1 MGIERFFKSINSL
14 YSNQIIKPIYINKNI
29 TYFYF
34 DFNSVIHKISNNVV
48 NHLNDLLLF
57 SLIYKYADQSFMDKD
72 LIREE
77 YDKVN
82 SIYKL
87 DYKIDN
93 YYNNIK
99 NIKIN
104 EIIFKKIFED
114 IKNYLS
120 YYPNCK
126 FLYIAIDGI
135 PSVGKMIEQQDR
147 RYKGYIMG
155 LINKKVKEK
164 NKFQLNN
171 NSFDFTNIYNEY
183 EYLDLKLSFDKNLI
197 SPQTDFMIEFINLL
211 KKQNFSIN
219 KTIISDF
226 NEIGEGEKKIIKY
239 IKKYNNKVDQIIIYS
254 PDADMIIMS
263 MIIPFNILILRHEQ
277 NEFRDDIIDIQSIR
291 KIFNPVEDI
300 AYIFSVFGD
309 DFIPKIEW
317 VNVTKHLQK
326 MLNEYKKMGKRI
338 IENGNVNFNNLR
350 EFFKQI
356 KKLEFDYKPSKNPF
370 DNTVPCINK
379 KSFNYYN
386 ELNNIE
392 KLIREY
398 KPIYDTHEKAE
409 IPVLEYYNAML
420 WKYNYYFLDDESNND
435 FYYPY
440 NGAPTIDQL
449 IEFNDFKNIGLE
461 KFKTTELLT
470 IDQLSFISP
479 IDVSKYVET
488 QKINKEIAIR
498 LFRLMKINIPE
509 IKIVN
514 GKINIDELFE
524 CINARYLNKCHLK
537 FKIISFE
544 EFKRLL

>member
-1 MGIERFFKSINSL
+1 
-14 YSNQIIKPIYINKNI
+14 
-29 TYFYF
+29 
-34 DFNSVIHKISNNVV
+34 
-48 NHLNDLLLF
+48 
-57 SLIYKYADQSFMDKD
+57 
-72 LIREE
+72 
-77 YDKVN
+77 
-82 SIYKL
+82 
-87 DYKIDN
+87 
-93 YYNNIK
+93 
-99 NIKIN
+99 
-104 EIIFKKIFED
+104 
-114 IKNYLS
+114 
-120 YYPNCK
+120 
-126 FLYIAIDGI
+126 
-135 PSVGKMIEQQDR
+135 
-147 RYKGYIMG
+147 
-155 LINKKVKEK
+155 
-164 NKFQLNN
+164 
-171 NSFDFTNIYNEY
+171 
-183 EYLDLKLSFDKNLI
+183 
-197 SPQTDFMIEFINLL
+197 
-211 KKQNFSIN
+211 
-219 KTIISDF
+219 
-226 NEIGEGEKKIIKY
+226 
-239 IKKYNNKVDQIIIYS
+239 
-254 PDADMIIMS
+254 MIIMS

-338 IENGNVNFNNLR
+338 IENGKVNFNNLR

-398 KPIYDTHEKAE
+398 KPIYDNNEKAE

-524 CINARYLNKCHLK
+524 CINARYLNKCHLN

-544 EFKRLL
+544 EFKGLL